1 MQLHLLLVT
10 NFSHNLRIRFY
21 MVNDLHR
28 KLEVLF
34 SSACT
39 VVTVMFLRDCWWT
52 KLVGGLPL
60 FLERLEEDSD
70 WNRGEEDTLI
80 CT

>member
-10 NFSHNLRIRFY
+10 NFSHNLRFY

-34 SSACT
+34 SPACT

-52 KLVGGLPL
+52 KLVSGLPL
-60 FLERLEEDSD
+60 FLEEKSQRNLK
-70 WNRGEEDTLI
+70 RILI
-80 CT
+80 GTGAKKIH